1 MSYNQSGWGKMEIIT
16 NENIPK
22 DFYEYKGPH
31 NIEVVRQILQG
42 VKDGGDG
49 AIKKYSQMFDGID
62 IEQFE
67 ITKKQI
73 EHAYTRVDKKTIE
86 ALKHAA
92 KNIET
97 FARKQ
102 LESFK
107 DFEIEVDGATVGQRV
122 IPIQR
127 VGCYVPGGNYPL
139 PSTALMCV
147 IPAKVAGVDEVI
159 VCSPKTRNVTIVAAD
174 IAGADKI
181 FNIGG
186 VQAIGAMAYGT
197 ETVTKVDKIV
207 GPGSKYVVAAK
218 NEVYG
223 EVGLDFIA
231 GPSEVLIIADESGKS
246 DFIAADLL
254 AQAEHDS
261 NAKPFLLTTSKS
273 LAEKVMK
280 QIEKQVAVL
289 ETQEITKEA
298 LKNGKIIIVKD
309 LDEATNISNKRA
321 PEHLEIQVKNPEEII
336 KKLRNYGSLFI
347 GKYAAEV
354 FGDYCSGTNHTL
366 PTNGSA
372 KYTSGLSV
380 RDFIKMQTHQRIDDP
395 SKLID
400 TASTIADVEG
410 LMAHKRAAEI
420 RREE

>member
-1 MSYNQSGWGKMEIIT
+1 MEIIT
-16 NENIPK
+16 SDNIPK

-73 EHAYTRVDKKTIE
+73 EHAYTRVDKKTVE

-97 FARKQ
+97 FAKKQ
-102 LESFK
+102 LESFC
-107 DFEIEVDGATVGQRV
+107 DFEIEVDGATVGQRI

-159 VCSPKTRNVTIVAAD
+159 VCSPKTRSVTIVAAD

-197 ETVTKVDKIV
+197 ESVPKVDKIV
-207 GPGSKYVVAAK
+207 GPGSKYIVAAK

-231 GPSEVLIIADESGKS
+231 GPSEILIIADESGKS

-261 NAKPFLLTTSKS
+261 NAKPFLLTTSEK
-273 LAEKVMK
+273 LAQKVMK
-280 QIEKQVAVL
+280 QINIQLPLL
-289 ETQEITKEA
+289 ETKELA
-298 LKNGKIIIVKD
+298 GQSLENGKIIIVKD
-309 LDEATNISNKRA
+309 LDEAIDISNQRA
-321 PEHLEIQVKNPEEII
+321 PEHLEIQVKKPEEII

-395 SKLID
+395 SKLIG
-400 TASTIADVEG
+400 TASTIANVEG
-410 LMAHKRAAEI
+410 LMGHKKAAEI
-420 RREE
+420 RGEE

>member
-1 MSYNQSGWGKMEIIT
+1 MEIIT

>member
-16 NENIPK
+16 SDNIPK

-298 LKNGKIIIVKD
+298 LKNGKIIIVKN

-380 RDFIKMQTHQRIDDP
+380 RDFIKLQTHQRIDDP

-400 TASTIADVEG
+400 TASAIADVEG

>member
-1 MSYNQSGWGKMEIIT
+1 M
-16 NENIPK
+16 
-22 DFYEYKGPH
+22 
-31 NIEVVRQILQG
+31 EVVRQILQG

>member
-1 MSYNQSGWGKMEIIT
+1 MEIIT
-16 NENIPK
+16 SDNIPK

-380 RDFIKMQTHQRIDDP
+380 RDFIKLQTHQRIDDP

-400 TASTIADVEG
+400 TASAIADVEG